1 MSYNNKHLHKR
12 QYNKWGLLFFIIFAF
27 FTITLII
34 GIVRLTIQYHNRNK
48 TLAELHTQE
57 RESEKEKNR
66 LLLKLKQV
74 KTPEY
79 IEKHARELTLAKKGE
94 IIVVGSFPTPTEA
107 PKQSSHVQPT
117 YIQWYNIFFNQ

>member
-1 MSYNNKHLHKR
+1 M
-12 QYNKWGLLFFIIFAF
+12 
-27 FTITLII
+27 
-34 GIVRLTIQYHNRNK
+34 TIQYHNRNK

>member
-12 QYNKWGLLFFIIFAF
+12 QYNKWNFLFFIIFAF
-27 FTITLII
+27 FTITLVV
-34 GIVRLTIQYHNRNK
+34 GIVRLTIQYHNRTQ
-48 TLAELHTQE
+48 TLAKLRTQE
-57 RESEKEKNR
+57 LENQKEKNR

-94 IIVVGSFPTPTEA
+94 TIVVGSFPTPTEA
-107 PKQSSHVQPT
+107 PKQVSHTQPT
-117 YIQWYNIFFNQ
+117 YMQWYNIFFNQ

>member
-1 MSYNNKHLHKR
+1 
-12 QYNKWGLLFFIIFAF
+12 
-27 FTITLII
+27 
-34 GIVRLTIQYHNRNK
+34 LTIQYHNRNK